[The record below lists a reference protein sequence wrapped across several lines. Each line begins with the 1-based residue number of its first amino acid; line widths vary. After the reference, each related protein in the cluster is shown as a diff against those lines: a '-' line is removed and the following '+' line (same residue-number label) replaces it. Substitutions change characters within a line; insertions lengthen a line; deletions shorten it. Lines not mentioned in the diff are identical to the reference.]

1 MRIGRFA
8 LNVQRRVS
16 PKDAKGKPHLERC
29 VCNEETKVENGKP
42 FGPGPTQPWVY
53 NICRP
58 DEHDVFEG
66 DHDESH
72 LQSEESHCM
81 SDDTTNAVFHT
92 WLLYVINEDHSE
104 PSNENELDGKED
116 VSHGQ
121 KSLEACISFARE
133 AEMNVVEN
141 HVEEKGILE

>member
-1 MRIGRFA
+1 
-8 LNVQRRVS
+8 
-16 PKDAKGKPHLERC
+16 
-29 VCNEETKVENGKP
+29 
-42 FGPGPTQPWVY
+42 
-53 NICRP
+53 
-58 DEHDVFEG
+58 
-66 DHDESH
+66 
-72 LQSEESHCM
+72 M

-92 WLLYVINEDHSE
+92 WLLYVVNEDHSE

-121 KSLEACISFARE
+121 KALEACISFARE